1 MNKDFSCNAEKRDR
15 DGEREDGRERV
26 GGYVNKTTKQF
37 LKNNLIFFIMNLFD
51 FFHDLLEKTRLD
63 N

>member
-37 LKNNLIFFIMNLFD
+37 LKKNLNFFYELVR
-51 FFHDLLEKTRLD
+51 FFPRPFRKDSTR
-63 N
+63 